1 MELCFQPMLASLFLI
16 LLSSHPE
23 LLLAQPKQHFLGQNN
38 TTFLTGERPCNW
50 FRGKWVYDSS
60 YPLYSPFSCPF
71 INPEFNCQKTGR
83 PDTNYQHFRWQP
95 FSCSLPRFDGVNFMR
110 RMRGKKIM
118 MVGDSLSLNMFESLA
133 CLIHASLPNAK
144 YSLSRSQPLTSLT
157 FQDYGVTIL
166 LYRTQ
171 FLVDVVQEKAGR
183 VLVLDSI
190 KQANAWLGMDV
201 LIFNSWHWWTH
212 TDGIQPWD
220 YMREGNTLYKDMN
233 RLVAFY
239 KGLNTW
245 ARWINGNIN
254 PSRTQVFFQGVSPVH
269 YDGRQWNEPLKSC
282 KGQTQPFMGQRYPG
296 GLPLGWVV
304 VNKVLSRI
312 KKPVR
317 LLDLTTLSEYR
328 KDAHPSLY
336 NGIAKGL
343 DCSHWCLP
351 GLPDTWNLLLYASL
365 TS

>member
-1 MELCFQPMLASLFLI
+1 MTVK
-16 LLSSHPE
+16 
-23 LLLAQPKQHFLGQNN
+23 PK
-38 TTFLTGERPCNW
+38 E
-50 FRGKWVYDSS
+50 K
-60 YPLYSPFSCPF
+60 
-71 INPEFNCQKTGR
+71 
-83 PDTNYQHFRWQP
+83 
-95 FSCSLPRFDGVNFMR
+95 
-110 RMRGKKIM
+110 
-118 MVGDSLSLNMFESLA
+118 
-133 CLIHASLPNAK
+133 
-144 YSLSRSQPLTSLT
+144 
-157 FQDYGVTIL
+157 DYGVTIN

-190 KQANAWLGMDV
+190 KQADAWLGMDV

-212 TDGIQPWD
+212 TSGLQPWD
-220 YMREGNTLYKDMN
+220 YMREGNQLYKDMN
-233 RLVAFY
+233 RLVAYY

-245 ARWINGNIN
+245 ARWINNNIV

-269 YDGRQWNEPLKSC
+269 YDGREWNEPLKSC
-282 KGQTQPFMGQRYPG
+282 NGQTQPFMGQRYPG

-312 KKPVR
+312 RKPVH

-336 NGIAKGL
+336 NGISKDL

-351 GLPDTWNLLLYASL
+351 GLPDTWNLLLYSSL

>member
-1 MELCFQPMLASLFLI
+1 MGTLNLGSMVLVVNVPMDRVSVRLVFGAVILCFSSLWQLEEKPNDICYLLNMILTGFVLPVVSCLELCLFPIFL
-16 LLSSHPE
+16 LVWSELEAQELLVLKGFSSQLMLSS
-23 LLLAQPKQHFLGQNN
+23 AVDAVSVIFWITLG
-38 TTFLTGERPCNW
+38 T
-50 FRGKWVYDSS
+50 
-60 YPLYSPFSCPF
+60 
-71 INPEFNCQKTGR
+71 
-83 PDTNYQHFRWQP
+83 
-95 FSCSLPRFDGVNFMR
+95 
-110 RMRGKKIM
+110 
-118 MVGDSLSLNMFESLA
+118 
-133 CLIHASLPNAK
+133 
-144 YSLSRSQPLTSLT
+144 
-157 FQDYGVTIL
+157 DYGVTIL

-190 KQANAWLGMDV
+190 KQGNAWLGMDV

-212 TDGIQPWD
+212 TAGIQPWD
-220 YMREGNTLYKDMN
+220 YMREGNKLYKDMN

-245 ARWINGNIN
+245 ARWINYNIDS
-254 PSRTQVFFQGVSPVH
+254 SRTQVFFQGVSPVH
-269 YDGRQWNEPLKSC
+269 YDGREWNEPLKSC

-317 LLDLTTLSEYR
+317 LLDLTTLSQYR